1 MVKQDLLNVEFS
13 KRDLEF
19 LEMLL
24 NKELEDLEAGISEYQ
39 DFPDYYIKKIR
50 SILDKLGLGEYYTT

>member
-1 MVKQDLLNVEFS
+1 MVKFN

-24 NKELEDLEAGISEYQ
+24 NKELEELEAGISEYQ
-39 DFPDYYIKKIR
+39 EFPDYYIKKIR
-50 SILDKLGLGEYYTT
+50 RILDKLDLSEYYTR

>member
-1 MVKQDLLNVEFS
+1 MVEFH

-24 NKELEDLEAGISEYQ
+24 NKELEELEAGISEYQ
-39 DFPDYYIKKIR
+39 EFPDYYIKKIR